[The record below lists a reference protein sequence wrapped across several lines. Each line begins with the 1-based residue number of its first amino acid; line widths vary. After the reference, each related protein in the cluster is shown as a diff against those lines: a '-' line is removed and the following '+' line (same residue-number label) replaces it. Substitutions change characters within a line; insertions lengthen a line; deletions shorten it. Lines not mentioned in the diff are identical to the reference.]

1 MMFPRINRPYP
12 PSLRGDTQ
20 ARLLALVGMPGAG
33 KSLLASY
40 LEQQG
45 FPQFR
50 FGGITMDELERRG
63 WEVTPHNEKIVREE
77 IRAREGMDA
86 YARRA
91 LPIIQAMLAEHRA
104 AVIDG
109 LYSFS
114 EYRTLKAEFGPQLV
128 VVAVA
133 CDRALRYARLAARP
147 ERPLTPQEAEER
159 DIAEIESLE
168 KGGPIAIADFTILNN
183 TTPADVI
190 AALQRLLDDLN
201 LRP

>member
-12 PSLRGDTQ
+12 PSLRSDVQ

-33 KSLLASY
+33 KSMLAAY

-50 FGGITMDELERRG
+50 FGGITMDEIQRRG
-63 WEVTPHNEKIVREE
+63 WEITPGNEKIVREE
-77 IRAREGMDA
+77 IRAQEGMDA

-91 LPIIQAMLAEHRA
+91 LPIIRQMLTSHRA
-104 AVIDG
+104 AIIDG

-128 VVAVA
+128 VVAIA

-147 ERPLTPQEAEER
+147 ERPLTPQEAEWR
-159 DIAEIESLE
+159 DIAEIEGLE

-183 TTPADVI
+183 AAPAEAI
-190 AALQRLLDDLN
+190 AALQRLLDDLH
-201 LRP
+201 LQP